1 MKAYDQQREDVHVP
15 DVVFCTVSP
24 PNRGG
29 FCHFGTNHWVQRS
42 YARRCPTVIAEV
54 NESLTQVYGDVYIHV
69 SEIDHFVE
77 FKQPPFGPEEFA
89 KATDAIED
97 PVRREGWKQLG
108 SELPDLRVLAAIS
121 GVLAA
126 VSPDDARRVLGMAD
140 PPPEADA
147 IAGYLRDLI
156 KDGDTIQIGTG
167 EPSRGMARLGAFD
180 GKKDLGIHTELGWPG
195 LARMWRDGIVTGK
208 YKQIHTGKSVAAAWT
223 GCDPND
229 LDIIDGNPHFEL
241 YDPEYVLH
249 PRTLTK
255 FDQFVAINNAI
266 SVDLLG
272 QINSE
277 SVFGGRIINGTGGQP
292 EMHMAGAF
300 SPRGRAI
307 TMMPSTAMGGAV
319 SKVVPQL
326 DAGSL
331 VTVPRFY
338 ADYVITEY
346 GVARLWGKNH
356 RQRAEELIA
365 IAHPDHR
372 DDLRNAAKELW
383 WP

>member
-1 MKAYDQQREDVHVP
+1 
-15 DVVFCTVSP
+15 
-24 PNRGG
+24 
-29 FCHFGTNHWVQRS
+29 
-42 YARRCPTVIAEV
+42 
-54 NESLTQVYGDVYIHV
+54 
-69 SEIDHFVE
+69 
-77 FKQPPFGPEEFA
+77 
-89 KATDAIED
+89 
-97 PVRREGWKQLG
+97 
-108 SELPDLRVLAAIS
+108 
-121 GVLAA
+121 
-126 VSPDDARRVLGMAD
+126 
-140 PPPEADA
+140 
-147 IAGYLRDLI
+147 
-156 KDGDTIQIGTG
+156 
-167 EPSRGMARLGAFD
+167 
-180 GKKDLGIHTELGWPG
+180 
-195 LARMWRDGIVTGK
+195 MWRDGIVTGK
-208 YKQIHTGKSVAAAWT
+208 YKQIHQGKTVAAAWT

-249 PRTLTK
+249 PRTLTR
-255 FDQFVAINNAI
+255 FDQFVGINNAI

-307 TMMPSTAMGGAV
+307 TMMPSTAMGGGV
-319 SKVVPQL
+319 SKIVPQL

-338 ADYVITEY
+338 ADYVITEF

-372 DDLRNAAKELW
+372 DDLRAAAKELW